1 MSDKTERIA
10 VQIAD
15 DKQSVAVKFLPASG
29 VTGSL
34 NLNLDQLTLLIQ
46 TFGNIR
52 SQMVTGQKI
61 PPLEGQTVTAVFNTR
76 WHIHPEALTD
86 GSSAL
91 TFYHPSFG
99 VVGFLVPRD
108 QVPQIVRLLTKH
120 LEIQPSNFGKPN

>member
-1 MSDKTERIA
+1 MSDKAERIA

-15 DKQSVAVKFLPASG
+15 DKQSVAINFLPASG

-34 NLNLDQLTLLIQ
+34 NLNLDQFTTLIQ

-52 SQMVTGQKI
+52 SQMVAGQEI
-61 PPLEGQTVTAVFNTR
+61 PALEGQTVAAVFNTR
-76 WHIHPEALTD
+76 WYIQPEPLND
-86 GSSAL
+86 GSAL

-99 VVGFLVPRD
+99 ALGFLVPRD
-108 QVPQIVRLLTKH
+108 QVPLMVRLLAKH